1 MDTNIQSCR
10 RMCLLGCLLPV
21 SILILMLGACYFLFF
36 YNPMWLVDRRGLTA
50 ALNNGL
56 LEECDDLL
64 REREEIKSRVCGYY
78 TIDKYPPAIASLRP
92 RYVGVGDD
100 ASVHIY
106 LWANHVRRL
115 EKIFGK
121 GEPISLEIYKD
132 RQIESQIAC
141 MNEDRY
147 VPYFRRKIVDR
158 VYFCY
163 PKRWEGKV
171 RKHTDLI
178 ESVS

>member
-1 MDTNIQSCR
+1 MR
-10 RMCLLGCLLPV
+10 FVG
-21 SILILMLGACYFLFF
+21 
-36 YNPMWLVDRRGLTA
+36 WRGLTA

-56 LEECDDLL
+56 LEECDGLL
-64 REREEIKSRVCGYY
+64 CERERIKTKVYGYY

-106 LWANHVRRL
+106 LWANHVRKL
-115 EKIFGK
+115 EKTFGK
-121 GEPISLEIYKD
+121 GEPISLEIYKN
-132 RQIESQIAC
+132 RQIDPKLMSE
-141 MNEDRY
+141 NEDTG

-163 PKRWEGKV
+163 PKRWEEKV
-171 RKHTDLI
+171 LKHTDLA
-178 ESVS
+178 ELWEKQEARHVDK